1 MFPGASSDGNWRRHG
16 RQKESE
22 EEEGNWRSRNVMWWM
37 ILRHNIHVFIIW
49 KNVDLSCDSVRH
61 FSGSPLFSF
70 YMHLLI
76 AHTVNNNVF
85 FSKQVLMSNLCWR
98 PTKYCFS
105 CFFFQKRV
113 HRVDSTPHVIELK
126 VFLFSRD
133 HAWNSLDRKKET
145 LLLIYFWYSYFFV
158 KLLFLL
164 LLPY

>member
-1 MFPGASSDGNWRRHG
+1 ML
-16 RQKESE
+16 Q
-22 EEEGNWRSRNVMWWM
+22 V
-37 ILRHNIHVFIIW
+37 
-49 KNVDLSCDSVRH
+49 
-61 FSGSPLFSF
+61 LFSF

-145 LLLIYFWYSYFFV
+145 LLHIIHFVWDDKRYSKTIEVLALLARHNLLACKILIET
-158 KLLFLL
+158 LQ
-164 LLPY
+164 